1 MFKFKVCML
10 GAFAVGKTSLVQRFV
25 HSLFDERYQ
34 TTLGVKIDRK
44 SLVIDN
50 EVVDLILWDLAGE
63 DEFME
68 IRESYL
74 RGSAAGVLVADG
86 TRAETL
92 DIAVA
97 LRSKLE
103 ETVGDVPV
111 VLMVNKA
118 DLADN
123 WTIEPARLEALRN
136 EGWVLFETSARTDDN
151 VEQAFTE
158 LARQMM
164 REEKS

>member
-1 MFKFKVCML
+1 MFKFKVGML
-10 GAFAVGKTSLVQRFV
+10 GAFAVGKTSLVQRYV

-74 RGSAAGVLVADG
+74 RGSAGGVLVADG

-123 WTIEPARLEALRN
+123 WTIEPERLEALRR
-136 EGWVLFETSARTDDN
+136 EGWILFESSARTDDN

>member
-1 MFKFKVCML
+1 MFKFKICML
-10 GAFAVGKTSLVQRFV
+10 GAFAVGKTSLVQRYV

-68 IRESYL
+68 IRDSYL
-74 RGSAAGVLVADG
+74 RGSGGGVLVADG

-92 DIAVA
+92 EIAVA

-118 DLADN
+118 DLADS
-123 WTIEPARLEALRN
+123 WAVEPERLEALRR
-136 EGWVLFETSARTDDN
+136 EGWILFETSARTDDN
-151 VEQAFTE
+151 VERAFTE

-164 REEKS
+164 REDKS

>member
-10 GAFAVGKTSLVQRFV
+10 GAFAVGKTSLVQRYV
-25 HSLFDERYQ
+25 HSMFDERYQ

-50 EVVDLILWDLAGE
+50 DVVDMILWDLAGE

-68 IRESYL
+68 IRDSYL
-74 RGSAAGVLVADG
+74 RGSAGGVLVADG

-103 ETVGDVPV
+103 ETVGEVPV

-118 DLADN
+118 DLDDN
-123 WTIEPARLEALRN
+123 WAVDAERLEALRR
-136 EGWVLFETSARTDDN
+136 EGWIIFETSARTDDN

-164 REEKS
+164 QEDKR